1 MNFSKV
7 RSYLFLLMVLLS
19 FGAKTQAGTFE
30 FASNSVL
37 AQGHW
42 VKISVTESG
51 ICRLTY
57 TQITNMG
64 FNNPSEIRVF
74 GYGGAALSEHFS
86 NTHVDD
92 LQEVPLYAG
101 DGYFLF
107 YAQGPFKW
115 YDNHIGSSLPYDFTT
130 NIYSNYGY
138 YFVTDGAG
146 VKKRIS
152 ERTETAVDGLSTTDI
167 RKYIDLYKYKKDEL
181 NYIASGKAWFG
192 DKITKGV
199 TSSYAFNFNDVDTT
213 ENATIFVR
221 LAGYSTNSSSS
232 TVTLTNGDSVFQKTI
247 SYALCN
253 TYVRAR
259 VGTARFTFKPID
271 TYFSLKAKFNG
282 NYSTDAAST
291 ERVIACV
298 YRPLRMDG
306 GTTFFRNYNACGT
319 DFNARFVMKNCNAN
333 VQIWDLSD
341 YNNPQRVKTTFSGDS
356 IVFTDHKEKVSREFV
371 AVNVQ
376 NPDFINATVVG
387 NVSNQNLHGEQPVDL
402 VIVTHPD
409 FIDGAKTIASL
420 HENYDEMTT
429 LIVTPDQIYNE
440 FSSGTPDATAFRW
453 FFKKMYEDNDQKSFF
468 VLLLGD
474 GCYDNRGIQNTSST
488 KVNNYIITYQ
498 GGSETDETA
507 SYVTDDYFG
516 FLDDDALVKG
526 NANATQRISIGR
538 IPCSSE
544 SELDGYINK
553 MKTHLEN
560 KNYGKWKN
568 KVILL
573 ADDNESST
581 SYHRFEQYSDNLA
594 EKVKKYNNAMDVKKV
609 YLDAYTRT
617 SGSNGNRYY
626 EVEDLLDEE
635 IGNGV
640 MIFNYV
646 GHSSKI
652 GFTAEH
658 VFTQAK
664 AKSIYN
670 TNCGFWFTASC
681 NFAQFDDLDISGGE
695 DLILNPNG
703 GAIGLVSAARTVFD
717 NRNDNLDQSFFTH
730 LFEREE
736 GTGMPPR
743 IGDVTRLAKQ
753 TLKNDSNKLSFTMLG
768 DPALRLHYPNDT
780 VWTDSL
786 VEIGSEKTDSV
797 KALSEIQVFGH
808 IAQADSTLLDNFN
821 GILYITL
828 YDKEMTLY
836 TKANIY
842 SSEED
847 IIKYRREYKDRP
859 NVLFSGQT
867 EVVDGQFSFC
877 FKVPKDINYNYGTG
891 RLAYYAYDEENA
903 YEAQGAYEKF
913 IVGGTSD
920 NDSYEED
927 GPEVTL
933 YLNST
938 NFESGDKVNT
948 SPVFYAVVSDENGIN
963 TSGAGIGHDIT
974 LTLNNSKTPITLNN
988 YFTYSKNSYKS
999 GIVQYQL
1006 SDLEEGTYTLTFK
1019 VWDLLNNS
1027 TTKSITFKVDKD
1039 AEIEIE
1045 DYIIYPNP
1053 AKESITMQ
1061 VIHDRPQTLQSF
1073 RFLLY
1078 DLAGSLL
1085 YKSDDITSKV
1095 DGTLTLTWDLTMS
1108 NGRRINPGC
1117 YVGRIEVKGEEGDFI
1132 GKSKKIIVLP
1142 Q

>member
-1 MNFSKV
+1 MNISVV
-7 RSYLFLLMVLLS
+7 RTYFFLLLALFS
-19 FGAKTQAGTFE
+19 FGAKMQAGTFE
-30 FASNSVL
+30 FATNSVL
-37 AQGHW
+37 AQGRW

-51 ICRLTY
+51 ICKLTY
-57 TQITNMG
+57 TQLSNMG
-64 FNNPSEIRVF
+64 FNNPAEVRVF
-74 GYGGAALSEHFS
+74 GYGGATLSEHFS
-86 NTHVDD
+86 NSHIDD

-101 DGYFLF
+101 ADYYLF
-107 YAQGPFKW
+107 YAQGPIKW
-115 YDNHIGSSLPYDFTT
+115 SDKHNSSTLPYNFTT
-130 NIYSNYGY
+130 NIYSDYGY

-146 VKKRIS
+146 EKKRIV
-152 ERTETAVDGLSTTDI
+152 EREETAIDSLPYVDI
-167 RKYIDLYKYKKDEL
+167 RNYIDRYNYKKDDF
-181 NYIASGKAWFG
+181 NYLASGKSWFG
-192 DKITKGV
+192 DKIANGK
-199 TSSYAFNFNDVDTT
+199 TSNYTFGFNDIDTT
-213 ENATIFVR
+213 KQATIFVN
-221 LAGYSTNSSSS
+221 LAGYSTNSSNS
-232 TVTLTNGDSVFQKTI
+232 TVTLTNGDSVFNKTI

-253 TYVRAR
+253 NYVRAR
-259 VGTARFTFKPID
+259 VGSARFTFKPTNTHFNI
-271 TYFSLKAKFNG
+271 KAKFNG
-282 NYSTDAAST
+282 NYNTDNAST
-291 ERVIACV
+291 ERIVACV
-298 YRPLRMDG
+298 YRSLQMEG
-306 GTTFFRNYNACGT
+306 GTTFFRNYEACGT
-319 DFNARFVMKNCNAN
+319 NFNARFVMKNCNAN
-333 VQIWDLSD
+333 VQIWDLCD
-341 YNNPQRVKTTFSGDS
+341 YNNPQRVKTTFAGDS
-356 IVFTDHKEKVSREFV
+356 IVFTDHKEGVSREFV

-376 NPDFINATVVG
+376 SPEFIDATVVG

-402 VIVTHPD
+402 LIVTHPD

-420 HENYDEMTT
+420 HETYDEMNT
-429 LIVTPDQIYNE
+429 LIVTPEQIYNE

-453 FFKKMYEDNDQKSFF
+453 FFKKLYEDNNQKSFF
-468 VLLLGD
+468 VLLIGD
-474 GCYDNRGIQNTSST
+474 GCYDNRGRQSSSST
-488 KVNNYIITYQ
+488 KINNYIITYQ
-498 GGSETDETA
+498 GGNETDETA

-516 FLDDDALVKG
+516 FLDDDALERG
-526 NANATQRISIGR
+526 CANATQRISIGR
-538 IPCSSE
+538 IPCSTST
-544 SELDGYINK
+544 ELDGYINK
-553 MKTHLEN
+553 MQTHLEN

-573 ADDNESST
+573 ADDNEQSS

-594 EKVKKYNNAMDVKKV
+594 TKVKLYNNAMEVKKV

-617 SGSNGNRYY
+617 SGSNGNRFY
-626 EVEDLLDEE
+626 EVESLLDEE

-652 GFTAEH
+652 GFSAEH

-681 NFAQFDDLDISGGE
+681 NFAQFDDIDVSGGE

-717 NRNDNLDQSFFTH
+717 NKNDNLNQNFFVH
-730 LFEREE
+730 LFDREE

-743 IGDVTRLAKQ
+743 IGDVIRLAKQ

-768 DPALRLHYPNDT
+768 DPALRLHYPNNT

-786 VEIGSEKTDSV
+786 VEIGGEKTDSI
-797 KALSEIQVFGH
+797 KALSEIQVYGH
-808 IAQADSTLLDNFN
+808 IAQSDSTLLTDFN
-821 GILYITL
+821 GTLYITL
-828 YDKEMTLY
+828 YDKEMSLY

-842 SSEED
+842 STEEE

-859 NVLFSGQT
+859 NVLFSGLT
-867 EVVDGQFSFC
+867 EVVDGKFNFC
-877 FKVPKDINYNYGTG
+877 FKVPKDINYNYGSG
-891 RLAYYAYDEENA
+891 RLAYYAYDEENS
-903 YEAQGAYEKF
+903 YEAQGYYEKF

-920 NDSYEED
+920 NENYEEN

-933 YLNST
+933 YINST
-938 NFESGDKVNT
+938 NFKSGDRVNT
-948 SPVFYAVVSDENGIN
+948 SPVFYAIVSDENGIN

-974 LTLNNSKTPITLNN
+974 LTLNDSKTPITLNS

-1006 SDLEEGTYTLTFK
+1006 TNLEEGSYTLTFK

-1027 TTKSITFKVDKD
+1027 TTQSISFKVDKD

-1045 DYIIYPNP
+1045 DYIVYPNP
-1053 AKESITMQ
+1053 AKETITMQ

-1078 DLAGSLL
+1078 DLSGTLL
-1085 YKSDDITSKV
+1085 YRSEDITSKV
-1095 DGTLTLTWDLTMS
+1095 DGTLTLTWDLTLS
-1108 NGRRINPGC
+1108 NGQRLNPGC
-1117 YVGRIEVKGEEGDFI
+1117 YVGRIEVKGEDGDFI